1 MKEIFRAIMP
11 AASDANIDKYLPIY
25 EKYKGQYLFN
35 KHQEAMFL
43 AQIAV
48 ESNQLKRVEE
58 NLFYTTPERLMAVW
72 PSRFKT
78 KESALPYIRNP
89 RKLGDKVYSGRMG
102 NSIDEGFKFRGRGLI
117 QCTGKI
123 NYTAY
128 SKDTYGDLRVLDNP
142 DILLLPEDAMLSAF
156 WFWKK
161 SNLNAIATDVL
172 KSTKKINGGV
182 HGLADRT
189 WHYNAGLKAFKL

>member
-1 MKEIFRAIMP
+1 MKEILRAIMP

-25 EKYKGQYLFN
+25 QKYKGQYLFN

-78 KESALPYIRNP
+78 KESALPYVKNP
-89 RKLGDKVYSGRMG
+89 RRLGDKVYGGRGG
-102 NSIDEGFKFRGRGLI
+102 NKPDEGFKFRGRGLI
-117 QCTGKI
+117 QCTLKV

-161 SNLNAIATDVL
+161 SNLNAIATDVV
-172 KSTKKINGGV
+172 KVTKRVNGGL
-182 HGLADRT
+182 HNLKDRE